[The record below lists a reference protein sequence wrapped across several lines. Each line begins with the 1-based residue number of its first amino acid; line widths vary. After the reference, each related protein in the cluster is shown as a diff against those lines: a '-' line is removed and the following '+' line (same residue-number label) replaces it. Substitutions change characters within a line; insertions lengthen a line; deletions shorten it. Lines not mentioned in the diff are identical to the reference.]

1 MGYTAVHAGWGR
13 LDASLDD
20 LGCGRSWADVHRVKG
35 LELACPECRGRVFAR
50 VSPHRARHFYHQVR
64 PRDCALANES
74 PEHHLLKLELATAAR
89 AAGFRAELEVGN
101 QARTWRADVLVFDEQ
116 DRPFMAL
123 EAQLSPM
130 TPLDARMRTDRY
142 AVDGVAVCW
151 ISLEKRPWERGVP
164 SLRLAP
170 PRNRGDAWT
179 VRYGMARYTWAAPH
193 TVKTKAAWTHISCSL
208 DDAIRWILQ
217 SRVHAHTGPDGTVW
231 WTARSYVHLAIAR
244 ARLEADT
251 EAAHQAAA
259 TEQRR
264 QAAQEQAAATERARL
279 AAEQRRLAA
288 EDRRLAAEEQA
299 HEEQERL
306 AAFFE
311 HAGIKAALWPAFMHM
326 VRSAS
331 GKSVTCGEQSPA
343 HGNGLLLYSRPREG
357 SAFQLAGVACPD
369 PSALAQWPADLTILV
384 PGRAW
389 LSRIEEAARSPLK
402 VAVLNPVTKHCAYER
417 VGPRTT
423 TLTRNP
429 SGSGG

>member
-20 LGCGRSWADVHRVKG
+20 LGCGRSWADVHRVKA

-101 QARTWRADVLVFDEQ
+101 EARTWRADVLVFDRQ

-130 TPLDARMRTDRY
+130 TPQDARMRTDRY

-151 ISLEKRPWERGVP
+151 ISMEKRPWERGVP
-164 SLRLAP
+164 SLRVAP
-170 PRNRGDAWT
+170 PGSRGEAWT
-179 VRYGMARYTWAAPH
+179 VRHGMARYTWAAPR
-193 TVKTKAAWTHISCSL
+193 TVRTKAAWTHISCCL
-208 DDAIRWILQ
+208 DEAIRWILQ
-217 SRVHAHTGPDGTVW
+217 GRVHAHTGPDGTVW
-231 WTARSYVHLAIAR
+231 WTAHSYVQLAVVR
-244 ARLEADT
+244 ARLEADA
-251 EAAHQAAA
+251 EAVRQEVAA
-259 TEQRR
+259 EQRR
-264 QAAQEQAAATERARL
+264 QAAEQRAA

-288 EDRRLAAEEQA
+288 EDRRLAAEQEAQEQRA
-299 HEEQERL
+299 EQKRL
-306 AAFFE
+306 TAFFE
-311 HAGIKAALWPAFMHM
+311 HSGMDAALWPAFMRL

-331 GKSVTCGEQSPA
+331 GKAVTCGAQSPA
-343 HGNGLLLYSRPREG
+343 HGNGLLLYSRPRKET
-357 SAFQLAGVACPD
+357 AFQLAGVVCPA
-369 PSALAQWPADLTILV
+369 PSALARWPADLTILV

-389 LSRIEEAARSPLK
+389 LLRIEAAARSPLK
-402 VAVLNPVTKHCAYER
+402 VAVLDPVTKRCAYER
-417 VGPRTT
+417 VGP
-423 TLTRNP
+423 P
-429 SGSGG
+429 KP